1 MKASEVYSKTM
12 KFVWLKLAMGGCVL
26 AISALLALIMF
37 GIAKASGSEELF
49 SIMMLVWLI
58 LSAACLGIAEHAIGY
73 LLKAGHVAVVTA
85 IVTGGTIPGDQFAY
99 GKEMV
104 MKNFPTA
111 AAYFAVD
118 KLVSGAVKQI
128 NKGLDVVGNWLGK
141 IPGMESVVS
150 FLQSF
155 VSIAL
160 GNVDE
165 CCLAYTFYKSEQ
177 SAFKSAADG
186 VVIYFQNWKTVLKD
200 ALKVTF
206 ITVLVSGIAWIILM
220 VAMVAILGVT
230 GMPGFN
236 AFFVAFIFT
245 LLAVM
250 VVKSA
255 IMDSYSMVCM
265 VCSYM
270 QVAPTTEL
278 TFDLYDKLCKIS
290 DKFKSLFQQSKQGMS
305 A

>member
-26 AISALLALIMF
+26 LISAVLGLIMF
-37 GIAKASGSEELF
+37 GIAAAADSDELF
-49 SIMMLVWLI
+49 SIMMLIWLI
-58 LSAACLGIAEHAIGY
+58 LSAACLGVAEHFIGY
-73 LLKAGHVAVVTA
+73 ILKAGHVAVVTT
-85 IVTGGTIPGDQFAY
+85 IVTGGTVSEDQFAY
-99 GKEMV
+99 GKEIV

-118 KLVSGAVKQI
+118 KLVSGAVKEI
-128 NKGLDVVGNWLGK
+128 NKGLNVVGDLLGK

-165 CCLAYTFYKSEQ
+165 CCLAYTFYRTDQ
-177 SAFKSAADG
+177 SALESSVDG

-200 ALKVTF
+200 ALKVTL
-206 ITVLVSGIAWIILM
+206 ITMLVSAIAWIILM
-220 VAMVAILGVT
+220 VITVGILAVT

-236 AFFVAFIFT
+236 AFFVAFIFA
-245 LLAVM
+245 LLAVI

-255 IMDSYSMVCM
+255 VMDSYAMVCM

-278 TFDLYDKLCKIS
+278 TFDLYDKLCKLS
-290 DKFKSLFQQSKQGMS
+290 AKFKSLFQKSKQGVS

>member
-1 MKASEVYSKTM
+1 MKANEVYSKTM
-12 KFVWLKLAMGGCVL
+12 KFVWLKLALGGCVL
-26 AISALLALIMF
+26 LISAVLGLIMF
-37 GIAKASGSEELF
+37 GIAAISKSDTLF
-49 SIMMLVWLI
+49 SVMMLIWLF
-58 LSAACLGIAEHAIGY
+58 LSAACLGVAEHFIGY
-73 LLKAGHVAVVTA
+73 ILKTGHVAVVTT
-85 IVTGGTIPGDQFAY
+85 IVTGGKVPENQFAY

-104 MKNFPTA
+104 MKHFPTA
-111 AAYFAVD
+111 TAYFAVD

-128 NKGLDVVGNWLGK
+128 NKGLDVVGNLLEK
-141 IPGMESVVS
+141 IPGMESVIS

-165 CCLAYTFYKSEQ
+165 CCLAYTFYRSDQ
-177 SAFKSAADG
+177 SALESAADG

-206 ITVLVSGIAWIILM
+206 ISLLISGIAWIILM
-220 VAMVAILGVT
+220 VIMVGILAVT

-236 AFFVAFIFT
+236 VFFIAFIFT
-245 LLAVM
+245 LLTVM
-250 VVKSA
+250 IIKSA
-255 IMDSYSMVCM
+255 FMDSYAMVCM

-278 TFDLYDKLCKIS
+278 TFDLYDKLCKLS
-290 DKFKSLFQQSKQGMS
+290 DSFKSLFQKSRQG
-305 A
+305 ARV

>member
-1 MKASEVYSKTM
+1 MKANEVYSKTM

-26 AISALLALIMF
+26 LISAVLGLIMF
-37 GIAKASGSEELF
+37 GIAAAADSDELF
-49 SIMMLVWLI
+49 SIMMLIWLI
-58 LSAACLGIAEHAIGY
+58 LSAACLGVAEHFIGY
-73 LLKAGHVAVVTA
+73 ILKTGHVAVVTT
-85 IVTGGTIPGDQFAY
+85 IVTTGKVPEDQFAY

-118 KLVSGAVKQI
+118 KLVAGAVKEI
-128 NKGLDVVGNWLGK
+128 NKGLDVVGNLLGK

-165 CCLAYTFYKSEQ
+165 CCLAYTFYRTDQ
-177 SAFKSAADG
+177 SALESSVDG

-206 ITVLVSGIAWIILM
+206 ITMLVSAIAWIILM
-220 VAMVAILGVT
+220 VIMVGILAVT

-245 LLAVM
+245 LLTVM
-250 VVKSA
+250 IVKSA
-255 IMDSYSMVCM
+255 VMDSYSMVCM

-278 TFDLYDKLCKIS
+278 TFDLYDKLCKLS
-290 DKFKSLFQQSKQGMS
+290 AKFKSLFQKSKQGAS

>member
-1 MKASEVYSKTM
+1 MKANEVYSKTM

-26 AISALLALIMF
+26 LISALMGLIMF
-37 GIAKASGSEELF
+37 GIAALAKSDELF
-49 SIMMLVWLI
+49 SIMMIVWLI
-58 LSAACLGIAEHAIGY
+58 LSAACLGIAEHFIGY
-73 LLKAGHVAVVTA
+73 ILKAGHVAVVTT
-85 IVTGGTIPGDQFAY
+85 IVTGGTVPENQFAY

-128 NKGLDVVGNWLGK
+128 NKGLDVVGNLLGK

-155 VSIAL
+155 VNIAL

-165 CCLAYTFYKSEQ
+165 CCLAYTFYRADQ
-177 SAFKSAADG
+177 SALESAADG
-186 VVIYFQNWKTVLKD
+186 VVIYFQNWKIVLKD

-206 ITVLVSGIAWIILM
+206 ITMLISGIAWIILM
-220 VAMVAILGVT
+220 VIMVGILALT

-245 LLAVM
+245 MLAVII
-250 VVKSA
+250 VKSA
-255 IMDSYSMVCM
+255 VMDSYAMVCM
-265 VCSYM
+265 LCSYM

-278 TFDLYDKLCKIS
+278 TFDLYDKLCKLS
-290 DKFKSLFQQSKQGMS
+290 DKFKSLFQKSKQS
-305 A
+305 INA

>member
-1 MKASEVYSKTM
+1 MKANEVYSKTM
-12 KFVWLKLAMGGCVL
+12 KFVWLKLALGGCVL
-26 AISALLALIMF
+26 LISAVLGLILF
-37 GIAKASGSEELF
+37 GIAAAADSDELF
-49 SIMMLVWLI
+49 SIMMLIWLI
-58 LSAACLGIAEHAIGY
+58 LSAACLGVAEHFVGY
-73 LLKAGHVAVVTA
+73 LLKTGHVAVVTT
-85 IVTGGTIPGDQFAY
+85 IVTTGKVPEDQFAY
-99 GKEMV
+99 GKEIV

-118 KLVSGAVKQI
+118 KLVSGAVKEI
-128 NKGLDVVGNWLGK
+128 NKGLDVVGNLLGK
-141 IPGMESVVS
+141 LPGMESVVS

-165 CCLAYTFYKSEQ
+165 CCLAYTFYRTDQ
-177 SAFKSAADG
+177 SALESSADG

-206 ITVLVSGIAWIILM
+206 ITMLVSAIAWIILM
-220 VAMVAILGVT
+220 VILVGILAVT

-236 AFFVAFIFT
+236 AFFVAFIFAILT
-245 LLAVM
+245 VII
-250 VVKSA
+250 VKSA
-255 IMDSYSMVCM
+255 VMDSYAMVCM

-278 TFDLYDKLCKIS
+278 TFDLYDKLCKLS
-290 DKFKSLFQQSKQGMS
+290 SKFKSLFQKSKQGIS

>member
-1 MKASEVYSKTM
+1 MKANEVYSKTM
-12 KFVWLKLAMGGCVL
+12 KFVWLKLALGGCVL
-26 AISALLALIMF
+26 LISAVLGLIMF
-37 GIAKASGSEELF
+37 GIAAAADSDELF
-49 SIMMLVWLI
+49 SIMMLIWLI
-58 LSAACLGIAEHAIGY
+58 LSAACLGVAEHFIGY
-73 LLKAGHVAVVTA
+73 LLKTGHVAVVTT
-85 IVTGGTIPGDQFAY
+85 IVTTGKVPEDQFAY
-99 GKEMV
+99 GKEIV

-118 KLVSGAVKQI
+118 KLVSGAVKEI
-128 NKGLDVVGNWLGK
+128 NKGLDVVGNLLGK
-141 IPGMESVVS
+141 LPGMESVVS

-165 CCLAYTFYKSEQ
+165 CCLAYTFYRTDQ
-177 SAFKSAADG
+177 SALESSADG

-206 ITVLVSGIAWIILM
+206 ITMLVSAIAWIILM
-220 VAMVAILGVT
+220 VILVGILAVT

-236 AFFVAFIFT
+236 AFFVAFIFAILT
-245 LLAVM
+245 VII
-250 VVKSA
+250 VKSA
-255 IMDSYSMVCM
+255 VMDSYAMVCM

-278 TFDLYDKLCKIS
+278 TFDLYDKLCKLS
-290 DKFKSLFQQSKQGMS
+290 SKFKSLFQKSKQGAS

>member
-1 MKASEVYSKTM
+1 MKANEVYSKTM

-26 AISALLALIMF
+26 LFSAFTGLVLF
-37 GIAKASGSEELF
+37 GIAGMSKSEELF

-58 LSAACLGIAEHAIGY
+58 LSAGCMGIAEHVIGY
-73 LLKAGHVAVVTA
+73 ILKAGHVAVVTT
-85 IVTGGTIPGDQFAY
+85 IVTGGTVPENQFAY

-111 AAYFAVD
+111 AAYFAAD
-118 KLVSGAVKQI
+118 RLVSGAVRQI
-128 NKGLDVVGNWLGK
+128 NKGLDVVSNLLEK
-141 IPGMESVVS
+141 IPGMESVIS

-165 CCLAYTFYKSEQ
+165 CCLSYTFYRTDQ
-177 SAFKSAADG
+177 SALESAADG
-186 VVIYFQNWKTVLKD
+186 IVIYFQNWKTVLKD

-206 ITVLVSGIAWIILM
+206 ITFLISGVAWIILM
-220 VAMVAILGVT
+220 VIMVGILAVT

-255 IMDSYSMVCM
+255 FMDSYAMVCM

-278 TFDLYDKLCKIS
+278 TFDLYDKLCKLS
-290 DKFKSLFQQSKQGMS
+290 GKFKSLFQQAKQK
-305 A
+305 ARV